1 MAAPDPSTYF
11 RKGFGL
17 KAQVQDELA
26 ADYSG
31 RLVDR
36 MKADQAHAAEENQRL
51 SRELDALRA
60 RVAAGDAL
68 GEELTALRGER
79 DAIRARVTDMLEQ
92 LEGLNL

>member
-36 MKADQAHAAEENQRL
+36 MKAEDYTLAVGDITIRL
-51 SRELDALRA
+51 SRR
-60 RVAAGDAL
+60 
-68 GEELTALRGER
+68 
-79 DAIRARVTDMLEQ
+79 
-92 LEGLNL
+92 

>member
-36 MKADQAHAAEENQRL
+36 MRAEDYTLTVGDVTIRL
-51 SRELDALRA
+51 AREFGRA
-60 RVAAGDAL
+60 SCRERV
-68 GEELTALRGER
+68 LT
-79 DAIRARVTDMLEQ
+79 DV
-92 LEGLNL
+92 